1 MKKDKHPEYREVL
14 FLDSSTNLRF
24 VCGTT
29 ATSDQTEVVDGKEMP
44 VVVLPISS
52 ASHPYFVGGKQ
63 FVDAEG
69 RVDRFKKRYAAKAE
83 KPKEAPEPVKT
94 KTKSRKKTSS

>member
-14 FLDSSTNLRF
+14 FIDSSTNLRF
-24 VCGTT
+24 ICGTT
-29 ATSDQTEVVDGKEMP
+29 AKSEQTEMVDGKEMP

-63 FVDAEG
+63 YVDAEG
-69 RVDRFKKRYAAKAE
+69 RVDRFKKRYAAKPE
-83 KPKEAPEPVKT
+83 KAKETPEPAKT
-94 KTKSRKKTSS
+94 KTKSRKKAAS